1 MGCFRVS
8 LFLSILSFVFSSFLI
23 LPRSPAFAGPEGEAS
38 GSSASPPTCASPS
51 SPKDCSRQ
59 NDDFVVKQGD
69 VFLLAVDAP
78 EGTTAVRGSFH
89 GKSVP
94 FFKTGDRRFESLI
107 GVDLAE
113 PASRIRIDVAF
124 LKGSESLEHRSYSVE
139 VKSANFATQ
148 KLTLP
153 KGMVD
158 LDSKTLKRVKREQ
171 KVIRGAFE
179 HSVDGRLWSGNF
191 IMPVE
196 GKIAGMF
203 GVRRIMNGEP
213 RNPHSGE
220 DIVVPLGTEVHAT
233 NRGVVRLIGN
243 YFFNGNSVVLDH
255 GMGLLTMYFHLKKVL
270 VKEGETV
277 ERGQVIGLVGATGR
291 ATGPHLHWGVRLLD
305 ARVNPISLVQQ
316 PLDDTEGEAP

>member
-1 MGCFRVS
+1 M
-8 LFLSILSFVFSSFLI
+8 
-23 LPRSPAFAGPEGEAS
+23 
-38 GSSASPPTCASPS
+38 
-51 SPKDCSRQ
+51 
-59 NDDFVVKQGD
+59 VKQGD
-69 VFLLAVDAP
+69 VFLLAADAP
-78 EGTTAVRGSFH
+78 DGTTEVRGAFH
-89 GKSVP
+89 GKSIP
-94 FFKTGDRRFESLI
+94 FFKTDDRRFESLI

-113 PASRIRIDVAF
+113 PPSHLRVDVDF
-124 LKGSESLEHRSYSVE
+124 LKGSEQLGHRTYSVE
-139 VKSANFATQ
+139 VTAANFPTQ

-153 KGMVD
+153 KAMVD
-158 LDSKTLKRVKREQ
+158 LDSKTLKRVKREK
-171 KVIRGAFE
+171 KVILAAFD
-179 HSVDGRLWSGNF
+179 HSADGRLWSGNF
-191 IMPVE
+191 VMPVE

-243 YFFNGNSVVLDH
+243 YFFNGNSVILDH
-255 GMGLLTMYFHLKKVL
+255 GMGLLSMYFHLKKVL

-316 PLDDTEGEAP
+316 PLDDTETENP